1 MKHTKRNY
9 YLKLHHPRCVISTIN
24 ETVLLSQNNYF
35 IFLCSGRCRLTN

>member
-24 ETVLLSQNNYF
+24 ETVLLSENTTILY
-35 IFLCSGRCRLTN
+35 CYVVAGVD